1 MKQIH
6 ITLIHLILLLIS
18 PSPSSAADDET
29 SGKFLEMIINIEG
42 ETLQW
47 ARHMESL
54 LLPENKCSYQT
65 LSRCSEGS
73 FNGCISEMP
82 YAECPGAEHRILR
95 CGDGNEGGCSGIFD
109 FTATRVSLA
118 KSDYVSKTIKNP
130 SLREKDGVCYSLPG
144 DDFIVGTRA
153 ENAFWGQYK
162 VLPPW

>member
-1 MKQIH
+1 MKSRRTEMKQIH

-65 LSRCSEGS
+65 LSRC
-73 FNGCISEMP
+73 
-82 YAECPGAEHRILR
+82 
-95 CGDGNEGGCSGIFD
+95 
-109 FTATRVSLA
+109 
-118 KSDYVSKTIKNP
+118 
-130 SLREKDGVCYSLPG
+130 
-144 DDFIVGTRA
+144 
-153 ENAFWGQYK
+153 
-162 VLPPW
+162 